1 MSNDTQ
7 INHFYKGTFVGVFQT
22 ADKQSTGYFSI
33 ANLQCIYLRIEQ
45 CSPIYNLDIDSL
57 KTHDYWFQKRLRDK
71 KRLPWHSKTEIFI
84 PFGEDKFYSGDLY
97 NVLIKNLQFQYGGKN
112 SVAPIIHQDWIEITG
127 DIYFQIEPKRKKS
140 PPPATNRSTT
150 STASGFNIL
159 PEGYQS
165 GTNISGA
172 NTYHLPEKENVVI
185 GGTFES
191 SITNTS
197 TIQASRPWLSGL
209 GWLLRIL
216 AALAI
221 TYYLWQYSPVLGAL
235 LLGSLLLYGIGKFL
249 WKNGIFKSVMNI
261 ILLLFLAYFLY
272 SIIYRDGIKGT
283 PVKTRTGN
291 VTIDPPKRDDGNQ
304 QEGPDYTTSKQIDWY
319 DFINRFY
326 SARYKTSQ
334 TAFDNSV
341 ADQNELSNNI
351 SASRAGQF
359 FAQYYEGLYR
369 IDKDKIQQVASIFR
383 DSARM
388 KNMNQLEV
396 AEMVITFIQEIPYY
410 LIHDGNCQMAIANG
424 NTFIRD
430 YHLQKKPC
438 LPNIKGGVQSPYEFL
453 HNLKGDCDTRSLLGF
468 AILTE
473 LKIPS
478 SIWISEVYG
487 HSILGVGLPVG
498 HGIYKTIEGI
508 KHYGVEL
515 TAKGFRLGMVAPE
528 NARPF
533 NWDISIYKN
542 QL

>member
-7 INHFYKGTFVGVFQT
+7 INQFYKGTFVGIFQP
-22 ADKQSTGYFSI
+22 ADKQSAGYFSI
-33 ANLQCIYLRIEQ
+33 ANLQCTYLRIEQ
-45 CSPIYNLDIDSL
+45 SSPIYNLDIDSL
-57 KTHDYWFQKRLRDK
+57 KTHDYWFQKRLRAK

-84 PFGEDKFYSGDLY
+84 PVGEDKFYSGDLF

-112 SVAPIIHQDWIEITG
+112 SVAPIIHQDWIEISG
-127 DIYFQIEPKRKKS
+127 DIYFQIEPKRKTS
-140 PPPATNRSTT
+140 PPPATNLSTT
-150 STASGFNIL
+150 STASGFNAL
-159 PEGYQS
+159 PEGS
-165 GTNISGA
+165 VVGSKITGTDINSSA
-172 NTYHLPEKENVVI
+172 EKENI
-185 GGTFES
+185 
-191 SITNTS
+191 SIREIFRPQTTSTS

-216 AALAI
+216 AYLAI
-221 TYYLWQYSPVLGAL
+221 TYYLWQYSPLLGAL

-249 WKNGIFKSVMNI
+249 WKNGIFRWVLNI

-272 SIIYRDGIKGT
+272 SIIYRDGIKGD
-283 PVKTRTGN
+283 PVKTRSGT
-291 VTIDPPKRDDGNQ
+291 VTIDPPKRDDGDQ
-304 QEGPDYTTSKQIDWY
+304 QNGPDYTTGKQIEWY

-326 SARYKTSQ
+326 EARYKTSQ
-334 TAFDNSV
+334 ATFDQSV
-341 ADQNELSNNI
+341 AGQNELGNSISFSN
-351 SASRAGQF
+351 SGEFYRQF
-359 FAQYYEGLYR
+359 YEGLHR
-369 IDKDKIQQVASIFR
+369 MDRDKIQQVAAIFR

-388 KNMNQLEV
+388 KNLNQMEV
-396 AEMVITFIQEIPYY
+396 AEMVVTFIQEIPYY
-410 LIHDGNCQMAIANG
+410 LVHDGSCQQAIGNG
-424 NTFIRD
+424 NDFMRS

-438 LPNIKGGVQSPYEFL
+438 LPSIKGGVQSPYEFL

-478 SIWISEVYG
+478 SVWISEVYG

-498 HGIYKTIEGI
+498 HGIYKTVEGI

-528 NARPF
+528 NARPL
-533 NWDISIYKN
+533 NWDISIFNN